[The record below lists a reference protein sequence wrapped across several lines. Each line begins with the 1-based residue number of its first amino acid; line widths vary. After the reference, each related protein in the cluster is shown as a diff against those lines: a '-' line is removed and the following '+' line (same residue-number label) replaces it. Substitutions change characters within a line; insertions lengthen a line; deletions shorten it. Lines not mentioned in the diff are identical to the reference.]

1 MSILITGGAGF
12 IGSHSASLLS
22 KSGYDIVVLDN
33 LSTGRRSNA
42 RWGTFVLGDISDVAL
57 VRRVLRERGVT
68 AVLHLAGNAHVGES
82 MLRPDAYFSNNVRGS
97 LALLDAM
104 GAEHVSQIV
113 FASSCAVYGNPVSAT
128 VREDEAE
135 RPLSPYG
142 ESKLFIERTLPWY
155 ERAFGL
161 RWLALRYFNA
171 AGAEGDLGEEA
182 ARSLRVI
189 PLTVHAALGNGYP
202 IQIFGTSY
210 PTHDG
215 TAVRDYVHVTDIA
228 RANLSALQFVE
239 HGHPGAVVNIGTG
252 IGVSVRQIIDAVG
265 DETGQPVPFHEH
277 LPRGGDAARVIANT
291 ARAREL
297 LGWTPT
303 QPELAQIV
311 ASAVGSYRAQAA
323 VEAGGL
329 RETVCR

>member
-12 IGSHSASLLS
+12 IGSHSASLFS
-22 KSGYDIVVLDN
+22 DSGYEIVVLDN
-33 LSTGRRSNA
+33 LSTGRRYNA
-42 RWGTFVLGDISDVAL
+42 RWGTFVSGDVSDMAL
-57 VRRVLRERGVT
+57 VRQILRERGVT
-68 AVLHLAGNAHVGES
+68 TVLHLAASAHVGES
-82 MLRPDAYFSNNVRGS
+82 MLRPDAYFSNNVSGS

-104 GAEHVSQIV
+104 AAERVSRIV

-128 VREDEAE
+128 VREDEAVH
-135 RPLSPYG
+135 PLSPYG

-182 ARSLRVI
+182 VRSVRII
-189 PLTVHAALGNGYP
+189 PLTVHAALGHGHP

-210 PTHDG
+210 PTRDG
-215 TAVRDYVHVTDIA
+215 TAVRDYVHVSDIA
-228 RANLSALQFVE
+228 RANLLALQFVE
-239 HGHPGAVVNIGTG
+239 QGHPGAVVNIGTG
-252 IGVSVRQIIDAVG
+252 TGVSVRQIIDAVC
-265 DETGQPVPFHEH
+265 DETGQSVPFREH
-277 LPRGGDAARVIANT
+277 LPRGGDAARVIADT
-291 ARAREL
+291 ARSREL

-303 QPELAQIV
+303 QPDLAQIV

-323 VEAGGL
+323 VEAGRL
-329 RETVCR
+329 RETVCG